1 MLINMTFSRN
11 VLMVIEVFEVAKL
24 SIGPPDDVF
33 SLICE
38 GGTDK
43 ISGRARTI
51 RPPNPNLQNL

>member
-1 MLINMTFSRN
+1 MTFSRN
-11 VLMVIEVFEVAKL
+11 VLMIIEVFEVAKL